1 MRKLEREQQERNA
14 AFKKDVVSPVKR
26 KLKAE
31 KAPIPQI
38 DVSLK
43 HTPTPPVASLDSN
56 HIAAKARHEMMKQA
70 KMKAGKAPIPQVKV
84 PPKHPPAPPAASSD
98 PNHVAANMRHD
109 AEAKMRH
116 DTAAKMRHEMMKHT
130 QKKQALKA
138 AFEKDVVKPVMRR
151 LKRNAWYLKSLS

>member
-1 MRKLEREQQERNA
+1 MRIEFCLLLASLSCTTSTNPTLSRGFRETMRKLEREQQERNA

-31 KAPIPQI
+31 
-38 DVSLK
+38 
-43 HTPTPPVASLDSN
+43 
-56 HIAAKARHEMMKQA
+56 
-70 KMKAGKAPIPQVKV
+70 KAPIPQVKV

-130 QKKQALKA
+130 QKKQALNA

-151 LKRNAWYLKSLS
+151 LKRNA